1 MAELSII
8 TPVYNVAE
16 YLDECIN
23 SIIDQTYG
31 DWELFLIDDG
41 STDSSPEI
49 CEKYAKQDNRITYI
63 HKTNGGQ
70 SSARNL
76 ALDKVN
82 GKYIMFV
89 DSDDVLIGINTLSI
103 VVEYISANPHVDI
116 VQFPYVRF
124 MNLALVDSQEGNS
137 SITTIKELKSIKDY
151 IEHTDIVNT
160 VESSSIIL
168 KTSPWGKIYRR
179 DLFFNVRFPEG
190 MVYEDTFMFC
200 DLFKVV
206 NKISLIDCGLYGNRE
221 RMDST
226 TGSSP
231 TMGKMQ
237 DKIKAFIRVM
247 KCLMENSD
255 NTKLKHKFYMW
266 LLKLIAS
273 FKASFGDSFMK
284 QIDLDDIY
292 KYSYC
297 LKIGSIVDTLA
308 FIMGPVRYI
317 NLRSKYYK
325 LKSKISTIK

>member
-23 SIIDQTYG
+23 SIIDQTYS

-49 CEKYAKQDNRITYI
+49 CKKYARQDDRIIYI
-63 HKTNGGQ
+63 HKKNGGQ

-89 DSDDVLIGINTLSI
+89 DSDDVLIGINTLAV
-103 VVEYISANPHVDI
+103 VVEYISANPDADI

-124 MNLALVDSQEGNS
+124 ANLTLVDSKAENS
-137 SITTIKELKSIKDY
+137 SITTIKELKSIKDF

-160 VESSSIIL
+160 VESTSVIL
-168 KTSPWGKIYRR
+168 KTSPWGKIYKR
-179 DLFFNVRFPEG
+179 DLFFNVKFPEG

-200 DLFKVV
+200 DLFEVV
-206 NKISLIDCGLYGNRE
+206 NKISIIDCGLYGNRE
-221 RMDST
+221 RMNST
-226 TGSSP
+226 TGCAP
-231 TMGKMQ
+231 TMRRMQ
-237 DKIKAFIRVM
+237 DKIKAFKRVL

-255 NTKLKHKFYMW
+255 NRKLKQKFYMW

-273 FKASFGDSFMK
+273 FKASFGDTFVK
-284 QIDLDDIY
+284 QNDLDDISR
-292 KYSYC
+292 YSYC
-297 LKIGSIVDTLA
+297 LKPGSIMNTLA
-308 FIMGPVRYI
+308 LIIGPVRYI
-317 NLRSKYYK
+317 NLRCNYYR
-325 LKSKISTIK
+325 LKSKYQL